1 MAIDA
6 RSFPFYSALSEEERK
21 LLDASLREHGF
32 VQGAQVHGGECTGL
46 LLVKEGRLRAY
57 TMSEEGR
64 EITLYRLGQGDVCL
78 LSASCVL
85 KGLQVDLFISA
96 ETDARIFLLPAEV
109 YRRLAERSAA
119 VSSFANELM
128 ARRFSEVMW
137 VLSEVLNKKFDARLA
152 ALRCASRT
160 NSSRGTWAR
169 CARRFRAC
177 SNILNRRGMFPFS
190 AAACVSATLPPCAR
204 LQTIECTAAGLV
216 EKSAVFL

>member
-1 MAIDA
+1 MAIDV

-64 EITLYRLGQGDVCL
+64 EITLYRLERGDVCL

-152 ALRCASRT
+152 AL
-160 NSSRGTWAR
+160 
-169 CARRFRAC
+169 
-177 SNILNRRGMFPFS
+177 
-190 AAACVSATLPPCAR
+190 
-204 LQTIECTAAGLV
+204 LV
-216 EKSAVFL
+216 EEAGYAGGAEVRLTHEQLAGHLGTVREAVSRMLKYFEREGYVSLFRGGVRIRDFAALRTLAKS

>member
-1 MAIDA
+1 MATDA

-64 EITLYRLGQGDVCL
+64 EITLYRLERGDVCL

-152 ALRCASRT
+152 AL
-160 NSSRGTWAR
+160 
-169 CARRFRAC
+169 
-177 SNILNRRGMFPFS
+177 
-190 AAACVSATLPPCAR
+190 
-204 LQTIECTAAGLV
+204 LV
-216 EKSAVFL
+216 EEAGYAGGAEVRLTHEQLAGHLGTVREAVSRMLKYFEQEGYVSLFRGGVRIRDLAALRALANN